1 LSNVRGKLSLTV
13 FALAMIGLGVL
24 GLVARGDFAPVWQP
38 VSKAVP
44 AREVLAYATA
54 LVSLGCGVGLIWRR
68 AAAAR
73 LLFVWFLLWLLLL
86 RVPAM
91 LRAFGVGTWWAA
103 AQTSVMLG
111 SAWVLYAR
119 LSSAGDRRYVGFIV
133 GKNGVSAARALF
145 GLGLIPFGVAHFLYL
160 GATAPLVPRW
170 LPAHVFW
177 AYFTG
182 ATFIAAGVAL
192 ISGVRAR
199 LAAALTAL
207 QIGLF
212 TVLVWVPIVTKG
224 PTAFQWNEFV
234 VSIVL
239 TAAAWVVADSWS

>member
-1 LSNVRGKLSLTV
+1 MRVKPGQVV

-24 GLVARGDFAPVWQP
+24 GLIARGDFAPVWQP
-38 VSKAVP
+38 VPKAVP
-44 AREVLAYATA
+44 AREALAYVTA
-54 LVSLGCGVGLIWRR
+54 LVSLGCGVGLLWRR

-73 LLFVWFLLWLLLL
+73 LLFVSFALWLLLL
-86 RVPAM
+86 RVPA
-91 LRAFGVGTWWAA
+91 LFRAFGVGTWWAA

-111 SAWVLYAR
+111 SAWILYAR
-119 LSSAGDRRYVGFIV
+119 LSSAGDRRSLGFIV
-133 GKNGVSAARALF
+133 GKNGVGVARALF
-145 GLGLIPFGVAHFLYL
+145 GLGLIPFGLAHFLYL

-170 LPAHVFW
+170 LPGHVFW

-192 ISGVRAR
+192 LVGVRAR
-199 LAAALTAL
+199 LAATLTAL

-212 TVLVWVPIVTKG
+212 TVLVWAPIVAKG
-224 PTAFQWNEFV
+224 PTAFQWSEFV

-239 TAAAWVVADSWS
+239 TAAAWVVADSWG